1 MNKINNVNS
10 ITALD
15 LIIIKRFLEKGMRNS
30 LFERKEHYRVKE
42 LINKLNILFN
52 EVTNST
58 E

>member
-30 LFERKEHYRVKE
+30 LFERKEQHRVKE
-42 LINKLNILFN
+42 LINKLGNLFA
-52 EVTNST
+52 EVTK